1 MTPAATDRQGDLG
14 MIFDWIV
21 ALRDGDIESV
31 AELLDVGVVWHGVGN
46 ASLCI
51 GRAAVLDVV
60 REQLPLCLDVDAF
73 ELIGAPNG
81 VVVGTRSRHLP
92 QPPGS
97 QLEGQ
102 IYNVFEQHGR
112 RYSAIRDF
120 VLREE
125 ALQCAGVRE
134 PAWR

>member
-21 ALRDGDIESV
+21 ALRDGDLESV
-31 AELLDVGVVWHGVGN
+31 AELLDVHVVWHGVGN
-46 ASLCI
+46 ASLCV
-51 GRAAVLDVV
+51 GRAAVIDIV
-60 REQLPLCLDVDAF
+60 REQVPMCLDVDAL
-73 ELIGAPNG
+73 ELISAPRG

-92 QPPGS
+92 QPPDT
-97 QLEGQ
+97 QLDGQ
-102 IYNVFEQHGR
+102 IYNVFEQHER

-120 VLREE
+120 VLRDE
-125 ALQCAGVRE
+125 ALQCAGVPG